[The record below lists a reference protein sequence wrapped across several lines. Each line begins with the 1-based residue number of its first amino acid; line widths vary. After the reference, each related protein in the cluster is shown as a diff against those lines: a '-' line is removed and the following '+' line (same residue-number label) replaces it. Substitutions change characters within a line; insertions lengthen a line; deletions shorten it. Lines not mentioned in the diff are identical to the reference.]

1 MEHTTFVVCQ
11 HFSYVPN
18 IGPNRRLCPILDP
31 NAPIRALQRLGV
43 LVRRSPLL
51 STLTS
56 NKAVRQLVTSDLRDL
71 LCPNTRELN
80 ALFNRSAKR
89 SVKRQAI
96 NRTASTSA
104 TIQLAVS
111 PSSCSYT
118 RKAYQNPDLIGDRA
132 DNSQQTSSGRA
143 VDEQQTS
150 ST

>member
-1 MEHTTFVVCQ
+1 MLEHTTFVVCQ

-56 NKAVRQLVTSDLRDL
+56 NKASKTVSNKR
-71 LCPNTRELN
+71 PTRPTLSQHKR
-80 ALFNRSAKR
+80 AQRAVQQKRKR

-118 RKAYQNPDLIGDRA
+118 RKAYQNPDLIGGRA

-150 ST
+150 S